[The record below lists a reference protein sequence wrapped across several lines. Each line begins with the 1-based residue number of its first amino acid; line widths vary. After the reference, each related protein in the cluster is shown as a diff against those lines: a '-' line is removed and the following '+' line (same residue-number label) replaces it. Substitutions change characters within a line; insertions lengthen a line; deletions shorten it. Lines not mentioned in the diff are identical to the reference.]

1 MKSSWLV
8 RTIVAVILSSCLI
21 TALLSLGKPEQLAR
35 AFGKITPTDLAVW
48 SGLYGLLLVFRAFR
62 FKQAYSKPGALT
74 LIRAISVQG
83 GLNRIMPFR
92 LGELSLPYLIA
103 QREQHPNG
111 AVLFALGWVR
121 LLEFCLV
128 SSGLLLGCLL
138 MGRQTN
144 EVTLGIISV
153 VAIVCTVMFV
163 LVDPT
168 IFAQTFSRRM
178 NRAQGFVRRLH
189 PKIGRMWTKASESLE
204 ALPSIDRIARF
215 RLMIWSLVV
224 YGMTLGLYD
233 TMLQSMGVSVT
244 LSALLIGVG
253 AAQISSVLPLLT
265 IGSVGLHE
273 AGWASG
279 FVFAGLATDVAIS
292 SGVLTQCA
300 TLLLGII
307 YAVISY
313 VAVRKKANQ

>member
-21 TALLSLGKPEQLAR
+21 TALLFCKPEQLASLE
-35 AFGKITPTDLAVW
+35 KITPMTRCLER
-48 SGLYGLLLVFRAFR
+48 SIRLLLVFRAFR
-62 FKQAYSKPGALT
+62 FKQAYSNRLT

-178 NRAQGFVRRLH
+178 NRVQGFVRRLH
-189 PKIGRMWTKASESLE
+189 PKIGQMWTKASESLE

-244 LSALLIGVG
+244 LSAP
-253 AAQISSVLPLLT
+253 SSV
-265 IGSVGLHE
+265 
-273 AGWASG
+273 
-279 FVFAGLATDVAIS
+279 
-292 SGVLTQCA
+292 
-300 TLLLGII
+300 
-307 YAVISY
+307 
-313 VAVRKKANQ
+313 